1 MSLVGLMWANLFR
14 KRTRTTLTLLSV
26 MVAFLLFMLLQSI
39 SDAFAVGPQIA
50 GNDRLV
56 VGPKYSQIDNLP
68 YSQKQQI
75 LAIDRVEA
83 ITHTTWFGGKYQDG
97 RSFFAQFPV
106 NPLEYF
112 DVYSELELEPA
123 DALERFS
130 RERGSA
136 VIDVGLV
143 ERFGWQVGDV
153 IPLISEIYTKKE
165 DGSRT
170 FEFEIVGTYS
180 DNGKPS
186 SFPVLLFHY
195 ERFRES
201 VAFGGDQVSQWYVRV
216 SEPDRADEI
225 AQEIDALFENSSDPT
240 RTTTQDESNREFARQ
255 LGDMGF
261 ITTMI
266 MSAVFFTI
274 VLLTGNTMAQ
284 SLRERIP
291 ELAVLKTLGFSDM
304 TVSLLVLGEAVLL
317 CLVGG
322 AIGVG
327 IAFLIGPGMS
337 VSLEGVLGSFEVAPS
352 AALTGIALSLV
363 IGLVIGALPAIT
375 AKRLAIVDALRRQ

>member
-1 MSLVGLMWANLFR
+1 MSMLSLMWANLFR
-14 KRTRTTLTLLSV
+14 KRTRTALTLLSV
-26 MVAFLLFMLLQSI
+26 TVAFLLFMLLRSI
-39 SDAFAVGPQIA
+39 SDAFDVGPQIA

-56 VGPKYSQIDNLP
+56 VGAKYSQIDNLP

-75 LAIDRVEA
+75 LAIDGVDA
-83 ITHTTWFGGKYQDG
+83 VTHSTWFGGMYQDG

-106 NPLEYF
+106 MPLEYF
-112 DVYSELELEPA
+112 NVYSEFDLEPA
-123 DALERFS
+123 DALERFA

-136 VIDVGLV
+136 VIDIGLV
-143 ERFGWQVGDV
+143 DRFGWQVGDV
-153 IPLISEIYTKKE
+153 VPLISQIYTKE
-165 DGSRT
+165 DGSRD
-170 FEFEIVGTYS
+170 FEFEIVGTFS
-180 DNGKPS
+180 QDGKSS

-201 VAFGGDQVSQWYVRV
+201 VQFGGDAVSQWTVRV
-216 SEPDRADEI
+216 SEPERADEI

-240 RTTTQDESNREFARQ
+240 RTTTEDESNREFARQ

-284 SLRERIP
+284 ALRERIP
-291 ELAVLKTLGFSDM
+291 ELAVLKTLGFTD
-304 TVSLLVLGEAVLL
+304 TQVSLLVLGEAVLL

-322 AIGVG
+322 AMGVG

-337 VSLEGVLGSFEVAPS
+337 VSLEGLLGSFEVAPTT
-352 AALTGIALSLV
+352 ALVGLGVSLL

-375 AKRLAIVDALRRQ
+375 AKRLAIVDALRR